1 MHVSV
6 CVEES
11 RGVNV
16 CDFQCVDSTVPAT
29 VILMDVAMRVIVSMG
44 AYVCVCVCVC
54 MRKEH
59 FFSEKTQVI
68 FL

>member
-16 CDFQCVDSTVPAT
+16 CDFQCVNSTVLVT
-29 VILMDVAMRVIVSMG
+29 VILMGVATRVIVSMG
-44 AYVCVCVCVC
+44 ACMCVCV
-54 MRKEH
+54 
-59 FFSEKTQVI
+59 
-68 FL
+68 